1 MKHENSWFQQHDL
14 ALNLRYKKKK
24 PTTSRANGLQGKGLT
39 RKEQQCGW
47 RTQSNGP
54 HNKEMPFDSDCVDP
68 FADGACASLMKAQ
81 KNLMEISDI
90 SQ

>member
-1 MKHENSWFQQHDL
+1 MVT
-14 ALNLRYKKKK
+14 Y
-24 PTTSRANGLQGKGLT
+24 TG
-39 RKEQQCGW
+39 
-47 RTQSNGP
+47 NGP

-68 FADGACASLMKAQ
+68 FADGARASLMKAK